1 MSSWYYL
8 SVWLHIL
15 GATFWIGGMLFLP
28 LVLLPSIK
36 NNYERV
42 QLLVSTGLRF
52 RFYGYIVLALM
63 FITGVMNM
71 SFKGVQFSWRFFNE
85 TQYGRLVVL
94 KVILFFSLVLIS
106 LTHDLI
112 AGRKFLAQ
120 MQKEESTKVK
130 LIARWTGRILLLISL
145 VMAYVGVLLSRGG

>member
-36 NNYERV
+36 NNYERT
-42 QLLVSTGLRF
+42 QLLMSTGFKF
-52 RFYGYIVLALM
+52 RLYGYIVLAMM
-63 FITGVMNM
+63 FITGVVNM
-71 SFKGVQFSWRFFNE
+71 GFKGVQFSWRFFNE
-85 TQYGRLVVL
+85 THYGRLVVL
-94 KVILFFSLVLIS
+94 KVILFSSLVLIS

-112 AGRKFLAQ
+112 AGRKFLEQ
-120 MQKEESTKVK
+120 MQTEESTKVK
-130 LIARWTGRILLLISL
+130 LIAQWTGRILLLISL
-145 VMAYVGVLLSRGG
+145 IMAYVGVLLSRGG